1 MRDLDDSGSGSDTT
15 TKKPDTTTEK
25 PTDKPTDKPDRKP
38 TRAPETT
45 TEAPQTL
52 CVDAFRTSAKSHSSY
67 VIPALIGCMAFAL
80 SPVVVT
86 ALWYRY
92 ETSDHDDGDHDF

>member
-1 MRDLDDSGSGSDTT
+1 MDDSGSGSDSMT

-25 PTDKPTDKPDRKP
+25 PTDKPTDKPDKKP

-52 CVDAFRTSAKSHSSY
+52 CVDAFRASAKSHSSY
-67 VIPALIGCMAFAL
+67 VIPALIGCVAFAL

-92 ETSDHDDGDHDF
+92 ETSDHDDGDNDF